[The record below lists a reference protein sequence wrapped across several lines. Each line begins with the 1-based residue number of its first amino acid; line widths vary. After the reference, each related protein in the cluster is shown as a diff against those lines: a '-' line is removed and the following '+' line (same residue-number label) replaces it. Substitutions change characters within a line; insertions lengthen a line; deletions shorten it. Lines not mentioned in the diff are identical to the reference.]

1 MIPLDK
7 IQLSRI
13 LETNEISERV
23 ISFAWI
29 QLANENINIGTY
41 RAESITADFIA
52 TELAG
57 YLNSKNKIKND
68 IKNNLIPQM
77 YFKWIKNND
86 RQPYWI
92 EQSII
97 KQIVANNNS
106 PTSAAKS
113 IFNSHPTQPITH
125 LPFTVPID
133 LTGRNRAIAIFDYWA
148 STYFYDNGQRI
159 LWIKEKE
166 LEWARQAKLDKAFD
180 WLNSGDSEKKR
191 DVFWDWLCAHNVRG
205 TSDNPKFYNHDEL
218 LNFFDAFQYAEHEKK
233 YFNLCIRKLWNQ
245 QQRRENTKDK
255 KQCNF
260 IISKEAEAKL
270 KALAKKF
277 NLTRTEIIELLI
289 DSEDKHKT
297 YINERLNRKD
307 HLTKQLSRL

>member
-68 IKNNLIPQM
+68 IKNNLISQM
-77 YFKWIKNND
+77 HFKWIKNND

-106 PTSAAKS
+106 PT
-113 IFNSHPTQPITH
+113 
-125 LPFTVPID
+125 
-133 LTGRNRAIAIFDYWA
+133 
-148 STYFYDNGQRI
+148 
-159 LWIKEKE
+159 
-166 LEWARQAKLDKAFD
+166 
-180 WLNSGDSEKKR
+180 
-191 DVFWDWLCAHNVRG
+191 
-205 TSDNPKFYNHDEL
+205 
-218 LNFFDAFQYAEHEKK
+218 
-233 YFNLCIRKLWNQ
+233 
-245 QQRRENTKDK
+245 
-255 KQCNF
+255 
-260 IISKEAEAKL
+260 
-270 KALAKKF
+270 
-277 NLTRTEIIELLI
+277 
-289 DSEDKHKT
+289 
-297 YINERLNRKD
+297 
-307 HLTKQLSRL
+307 